1 MRSGLSSFGRP
12 FRAALLTFA
21 ATFLATLGG
30 SANPSDA
37 QTAALGE
44 GFTLRVGES
53 ASIEGASL
61 QVGFLEVANDSRC
74 PKGERCVWEGDA
86 TVRIWVQRGAGA
98 KEKRDLHTSG
108 KAQDSADDSG
118 HEVRLLRL
126 APEPVSGRTIEQRD
140 YVATL
145 QVSRE

>member
-1 MRSGLSSFGRP
+1 MQQRSGALPKP

-21 ATFLATLGG
+21 TTLLPALGCA
-30 SANPSDA
+30 ANPSEA
-37 QTAALGE
+37 QAANRPDR
-44 GFTLRVGES
+44 FTLRVGES

-61 QVGFLEVANDSRC
+61 EVGFLEVASDSRC
-74 PKGERCVWEGDA
+74 PKGERCVREGDA

-108 KAQDSADDSG
+108 KAPDSADDSG
-118 HEVRLLRL
+118 YEVRLLRL